1 MLALWWAG
9 TVITSAAF
17 VPSCAAGDTVAGVEV
32 LEAVGRSEQLTKC
45 VGKRD
50 CRVRLS
56 PDAVRVEVAA
66 AATCA

>member
-1 MLALWWAG
+1 MAETEVTTALMPYAL
-9 TVITSAAF
+9 
-17 VPSCAAGDTVAGVEV
+17 EV